1 MNHLSSDEKC
11 SRTNSHSTH
20 HALRLI
26 KLFFSEVEP
35 HYFSTTWE
43 SLYPVPW
50 EILLQLLNPSVL
62 QAPCFHCSKE
72 TQSLDLLSPRR
83 WQASTNSAAMSCGGW
98 FLRSLFNCE
107 SAHEEKAL
115 LISTGWITIDW
126 CQPSCV
132 CGWSTFTN
140 YIWIDQNSFPS
151 FFENN
156 WSTQAEYRIRAL
168 TQEVWHTSHLQEWIF
183 TTSNRRTTWNPL
195 IRLTE
200 QFKSIISC
208 FFFHYIVVW
217 ISSTCNNPPPRPY
230 RLIRASSILSSDS
243 VLNSHARQTVK
254 NLWHTFLPHSSHLP
268 LPFHTI

>member
-1 MNHLSSDEKC
+1 MNHLSSYEKC

-50 EILLQLLNPSVL
+50 EILQQLLNPSVL

-72 TQSLDLLSPRR
+72 PQSLVLLSSRR
-83 WQASTNSAAMSCGGW
+83 WQACANSAAMSCGGW

-115 LISTGWITIDW
+115 LISTGWITIDS

-156 WSTQAEYRIRAL
+156 WSTQTEYRIRGL
-168 TQEVWHTSHLQEWIF
+168 TLEVWHTSHLQEWIF
-183 TTSNRRTTWNPL
+183 TTSNRRAAWNPL
-195 IRLTE
+195 
-200 QFKSIISC
+200 KSIITC
-208 FFFHYIVVW
+208 FFPIILLYAFPPRVTSLPPGLTDSSGPKASFCQPLYW
-217 ISSTCNNPPPRPY
+217 ISVHADCTKFVSHFSPTCLPPPTP
-230 RLIRASSILSSDS
+230 ISHN
-243 VLNSHARQTVK
+243 LN
-254 NLWHTFLPHSSHLP
+254 
-268 LPFHTI
+268 